1 MGTTKNTE
9 DYSPEV
15 VQWASWAK
23 ALAHP
28 ARLEI
33 ILFLSRQESC
43 VCSAVVDQLDL
54 AQSTVSQHLKALKQA
69 GIIRGTISGTQ
80 VCYCLDPETWAQIR
94 LGWNTLFDRCAPQLL
109 CCPVDEPK

>member
-1 MGTTKNTE
+1 
-9 DYSPEV
+9 
-15 VQWASWAK
+15 
-23 ALAHP
+23 
-28 ARLEI
+28 LEI

-80 VCYCLDPETWAQIR
+80 VCYCLDPEIWAQIR